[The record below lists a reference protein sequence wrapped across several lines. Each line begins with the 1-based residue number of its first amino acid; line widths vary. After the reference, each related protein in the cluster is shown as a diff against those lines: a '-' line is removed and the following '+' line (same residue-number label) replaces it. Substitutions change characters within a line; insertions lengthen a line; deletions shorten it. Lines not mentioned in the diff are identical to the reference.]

1 MSKSKFQILTI
12 SLVALATMFVSCAP
26 SAEEAAKEESTAEE
40 KKTAATFKI
49 ESGAVLPVAY
59 VDMDSIIAKYNFAID
74 ANDKLVNK
82 YEDSQAKL
90 NKKIKTF
97 ENDYKNFLH
106 KEQNN
111 AFMSRERYEKEKER
125 LIKKEQELQ
134 ELSTQLSQEY
144 MMENQKLVQQFN
156 DSIDNFLKVYNADG
170 RYHLIFRNTATDNI
184 MLAAE
189 EYNITDEVVDGLNA
203 RYKK

>member
-1 MSKSKFQILTI
+1 MNKSKFQILTI

-26 SAEEAAKEESTAEE
+26 SAEEAAKEEPTAEE
-40 KKTAATFKI
+40 QQNQTTFKI
-49 ESGAVLPVAY
+49 ESGAALPIAY

-134 ELSTQLSQEY
+134 ELNTQLSQEY

>member
-1 MSKSKFQILTI
+1 MNKSKFQILTL

-26 SAEEAAKEESTAEE
+26 SAEEAAKEEQTAEE
-40 KKTAATFKI
+40 NQNQTTFKI
-49 ESGAVLPVAY
+49 ESGAVLPIAY

>member
-26 SAEEAAKEESTAEE
+26 SAEEAAKEELTAEE
-40 KKTAATFKI
+40 KPNQTTFKI
-49 ESGAVLPVAY
+49 ESGAVLPIAY

-90 NKKIKTF
+90 NKKVKTF

-156 DSIDNFLKVYNADG
+156 DSIDNFLKLYNADG

>member
-1 MSKSKFQILTI
+1 MNKSKFQILTL

>member
-1 MSKSKFQILTI
+1 MNKSKFQILTL
-12 SLVALATMFVSCAP
+12 SLVTLAIMFVSCAP
-26 SAEEAAKEESTAEE
+26 SAEEAAKEEQTAEE
-40 KKTAATFKI
+40 KPNQTTFKI
-49 ESGAVLPVAY
+49 ESGAVLPIAY

>member
-1 MSKSKFQILTI
+1 MNKSKFQILTL

-26 SAEEAAKEESTAEE
+26 SAEEAAKEEQTAEE
-40 KKTAATFKI
+40 KKTTFKI
-49 ESGAVLPVAY
+49 ESGAALPIAY

-134 ELSTQLSQEY
+134 ELNTQLSQEY

-156 DSIDNFLKVYNADG
+156 DSIDNFLKVYNSDG

>member
-1 MSKSKFQILTI
+1 MNKSKFQILTL

-26 SAEEAAKEESTAEE
+26 SAEEAAKEEPAAENQNQ
-40 KKTAATFKI
+40 TTFKI
-49 ESGAVLPVAY
+49 ESGAVLPIAY

-134 ELSTQLSQEY
+134 ELNTQLSQEY

-156 DSIDNFLKVYNADG
+156 DSIDNFLKVYNSDG

>member
-1 MSKSKFQILTI
+1 MNKSKFQILTL

-26 SAEEAAKEESTAEE
+26 SAEEVAKEEQTAEE
-40 KKTAATFKI
+40 NQNQTTFKI
-49 ESGAVLPVAY
+49 ESGAVLPIAY

-90 NKKIKTF
+90 NKKVKTF

>member
-1 MSKSKFQILTI
+1 MNKSKFQILTL

-26 SAEEAAKEESTAEE
+26 SAEEAAKEEQTAKEE
-40 KKTAATFKI
+40 QNQTTFKI
-49 ESGAVLPVAY
+49 ESGAVLPIAY

>member
-26 SAEEAAKEESTAEE
+26 SAEEAAKEEQTAKEE
-40 KKTAATFKI
+40 QNQTTFKI
-49 ESGAVLPVAY
+49 ESGAVLPIAY

-90 NKKIKTF
+90 NKKVKTF

>member
-1 MSKSKFQILTI
+1 MNKSKFQILTL

-90 NKKIKTF
+90 NKKVKTF